1 MKNYELREPEFVDME
16 VALRIN
22 LYRAKS
28 AGKVSESAGNAAES
42 AGNAAGS
49 AGKVPESAGNEE
61 ESAGKCRKVPE
72 NAKLTEQQEQIIGY
86 ISTNGQ
92 ITSDEAG
99 ALLAIKQR
107 RARAVLSDMVRKG
120 WLAKTGASRGTR
132 YVFPD

>member
-28 AGKVSESAGNAAES
+28 AGKVSESAGYAAES

-61 ESAGKCRKVPE
+61 ESAGKCETDR
-72 NAKLTEQQEQIIGY
+72 A
-86 ISTNGQ
+86 
-92 ITSDEAG
+92 AG
-99 ALLAIKQR
+99 ADNRLYYNKR
-107 RARAVLSDMVRKG
+107 SDYIR
-120 WLAKTGASRGTR
+120 
-132 YVFPD
+132 

>member
-42 AGNAAGS
+42 AG
-49 AGKVPESAGNEE
+49 KVPESAGNAE
-61 ESAGKCRKVPE
+61 ESAGKVPE